1 MIVPK
6 ICSYFIQNYLF
17 LLPVTFFILYI
28 YQKRWRK
35 ESALH
40 EPFMYQNFKLLKNC
54 KLMTKSTF
62 LKPSKDNYHLQ
73 ANKINNFVRILSI
86 YLSLCLSLQYNIIY
100 LPSKIQQMFI
110 IDNVALLS
118 IKLKKYFLAFPCQVL
133 LLHFPNMSFS
143 LKD

>member
-86 YLSLCLSLQYNIIY
+86 YLSLRLSLLFYI
-100 LPSKIQQMFI
+100 LLCMFSKIQQMFI

-133 LLHFPNMSFS
+133 LLHFPSKLTFP
-143 LKD
+143 